1 VTNKSCKSGVV
12 SSVFSVLVLTF
23 SLATS
28 LLAQNTAQRTFSTPQ
43 EAVDALIA
51 ANRVNDV
58 NALDQILGP
67 EATSLISSGDDTQ
80 DKNDRAHFVEL
91 YDVQHH
97 MVPAGVRRRFLVV
110 GSNAWELPIPVV
122 LSNGTW
128 RFDSGEGVH
137 ELQARRIGANEL
149 AAIDVCRALR
159 KAQTDYAA
167 AGHDGNPPGLFAQ
180 RFRST
185 PGKHDGLYWT
195 VAEGEPQ
202 SPAGPLVADAEAE
215 GYAQGRRQPFHGY
228 YFRILRA
235 QGSHAPGGAM
245 DYVNGGRMNRGFAIL
260 AFPAEYGASGV
271 MTFIV
276 GRGGRVFQSDLGQ
289 STTDAARGINAFDP
303 GPSWRMVSL
312 AP

>member
-1 VTNKSCKSGVV
+1 VTNKSRKFGVV
-12 SSVFSVLVLTF
+12 LSASSALILAF
-23 SLATS
+23 SLAVS
-28 LLAQNTAQRTFSTPQ
+28 LRAQNTAQRTFSSAQ

-67 EATSLISSGDDTQ
+67 EAESLVSSGDDTQ
-80 DKNDRAHFVEL
+80 DKNDRAHFVEM

-97 MVPAGVRRRFLVV
+97 MVPSGVRRRFLVV

-128 RFDSGEGVH
+128 RFDSDEGVH

-167 AGHDGNPPGLFAQ
+167 TGHDGNPAGLFAQ

-185 PGKHDGLYWT
+185 AGKHDGLYWT

-202 SPAGPLVADAEAE
+202 SPAGPLVANAEAE
-215 GYAQGRRQPFHGY
+215 GYEQGRRQPFHGY

-235 QGSHAPGGAM
+235 QGPHAPGGAM
-245 DYVNGGRMNRGFAIL
+245 DYVSDGRMNRGFAIL
-260 AFPAEYGASGV
+260 AFPAEYGSSGV

-276 GRGGRVFQSDLGQ
+276 SRGGRVFQSDLGQ
-289 STTDAARGINAFDP
+289 STTDSAKGIKSFDP
-303 GPSWRMVSL
+303 GPSWKMVSL
-312 AP
+312 AQ